1 MDLKKLI
8 AQPKTFGAVLKM
20 NLDKPARWVLVL
32 HGPKDSI
39 YEGQNFHA
47 TIQFPREYPLA
58 PPSITF

>member
-1 MDLKKLI
+1 MELKKLI

-47 TIQFPREYPLA
+47 TI
-58 PPSITF
+58 